1 MAGLC
6 RVNNIYREKP
16 FASFRALAVN
26 DRYNVLIL
34 GHGEMGQAMEYWL
47 RPRHDVA
54 VWQRQPRPGRPLDLS
69 ATAAHSDFVLFCLP
83 AAPHFELATRLRPVL
98 RQTTLCISIAKGLD
112 DSGRTA
118 AQVFHEVFARDIA
131 WGVLHGPMIS
141 EEIRA
146 GRPAF
151 ADFASLYPDAHER
164 LQKLFAG
171 APFVLR
177 ATRDVFGAS
186 WSAVLKNVYAILF
199 GIADGL
205 ELGDNMRGWLAV
217 ETVREIETI
226 VTALGG
232 SAATPYSLAG
242 LGDLITT
249 ATSTGSHHHELG
261 RKLARGEPVA
271 LDGEGIHT
279 LKTLYARRPFRL
291 EPYPLLRVMHDI
303 VEDPARARAIVEA
316 LLQQSY
322 RGA

>member
-1 MAGLC
+1 MGTDARMAQ
-6 RVNNIYREKP
+6 EK
-16 FASFRALAVN
+16 
-26 DRYNVLIL
+26 YQVLLL

-47 RPRHDVA
+47 CPRHDV
-54 VWQRQPRPGRPLDLS
+54 VIWQRHPKSGPALNLS
-69 ATAAHSDFVLFCLP
+69 ATAARSDFVFFCLP
-83 AAPHFELATRLRPVL
+83 AAPHFELATQLRPAL
-98 RQTTLCISIAKGLD
+98 RATTLCLSIAKGLD
-112 DSGRTA
+112 DQARTA
-118 AQVFHEVFARDIA
+118 AQVLHTVFAEDVV

-151 ADFASLYPDAHER
+151 ADFASLHPEAYAR
-164 LQKLFAG
+164 LQSLFAG
-171 APFVLR
+171 APFAIR

-199 GIADGL
+199 GVADGL
-205 ELGDNMRGWLAV
+205 KLGDNMRGWLAV

-232 SAATPYSLAG
+232 SATTPYSLAG

-249 ATSTGSHHHELG
+249 ATSAGSHHHELG

-303 VEDPARARAIVEA
+303 VETPARARAIVEA
-316 LLQQSY
+316 LLQQNY

>member
-1 MAGLC
+1 MRRQVKNAPLPAVVKSRTLTNC
-6 RVNNIYREKP
+6 MVQEKYP
-16 FASFRALAVN
+16 
-26 DRYNVLIL
+26 VLIL

-47 RPRHDVA
+47 RPRHDV
-54 VWQRQPRPGRPLDLS
+54 VIWQRRPKSGQPLDLS
-69 ATAAHSDFVLFCLP
+69 ATVARSDFVFFCLP
-83 AAPHFELATRLRPVL
+83 AAPHFELATQLRPAL
-98 RQTTLCISIAKGLD
+98 RDTTICLSIAKGLD

-118 AQVFHEVFARDIA
+118 AQVFYEVFAEDIP

-151 ADFASLYPDAHER
+151 ADFASLHPEAHAR
-164 LQKLFAG
+164 LQSLFAG
-171 APFVLR
+171 APFAIR

-199 GIADGL
+199 GVADGL
-205 ELGDNMRGWLAV
+205 DLGDNMRGWLAV

-232 SAATPYSLAG
+232 SATTPYSLAG

-249 ATSTGSHHHELG
+249 ATSAGSHHHELG

-303 VEDPARARAIVEA
+303 VEDPTRARAIVEA